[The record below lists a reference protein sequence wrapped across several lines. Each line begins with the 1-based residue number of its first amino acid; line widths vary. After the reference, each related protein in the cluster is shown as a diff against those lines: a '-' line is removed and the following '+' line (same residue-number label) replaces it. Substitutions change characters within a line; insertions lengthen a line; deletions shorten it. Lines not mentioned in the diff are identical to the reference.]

1 MQHVFYLLLRRLRL
15 PIITII
21 SVYALSI
28 AGFVIIPGQDDQGN
42 VWHMDFFHA
51 FYFVSFMG
59 STIGFGEIPYPF
71 TVAQRVWATLTLYA
85 TVISWLYSIGTIFSL
100 FQNQNFQRL
109 TRRTRFI
116 RQVKSINKPFYLIC
130 GFGVTGSRIAHQ
142 LDALGTPSVVI
153 ESKLKTIN
161 ELETDQLGITT
172 PSLCADAA
180 DPEVLKIAGIEN
192 DLCIGV
198 LALTIDDHTNL
209 AIAINSKLVKPER
222 LVISGSQSK
231 ATSANLAS
239 FGTDMIIDPFE
250 TFADHL
256 TLILQQP
263 YKHLIY
269 DIFVNPHHKVWTS
282 PYQNTNGRWV
292 ICGYGRFGKALE
304 QQFNQHKIPHA
315 FISNAPASCGAPE
328 GTVAGI
334 GTEAE
339 TLLQADI
346 GNAIGII
353 AGTDDDADNLSIIIT
368 ARHLNPNLITVARQN
383 RLTNKRVFRAAEV
396 NLIME
401 PGRIVAN
408 EIYMHVRTPLLSECF
423 NLIRQQDEALA
434 RHILLEMSQ
443 AMGDQEL
450 DAWTLTINAEQS
462 PGLSSALDEGQHI
475 TLDLLSKD
483 PRDRD
488 EPLPVFALMFK
499 RDYEYYLAPPPET
512 VLRKG
517 DQILYCGQHHAQ
529 AYMGWTLRDHNTLRY
544 IKTGKMGPDGLLWRK
559 LKRRSLKKKY
569 PIPDDVV

>member
-59 STIGFGEIPYPF
+59 STIGFGEIPFPF
-71 TVAQRVWATLTLYA
+71 TVGQRVWANITLYA

-116 RQVKSINKPFYLIC
+116 RQVKRITEPYYLIC
-130 GFGVTGSRIAHQ
+130 GFGGTGSRIARQ
-142 LDALGTPSVVI
+142 LDELNIPTVII
-153 ESKLKTIN
+153 ESKLQVIN
-161 ELETDQLGITT
+161 ELETDQLGLKT
-172 PSLCADAA
+172 PSLCANAA
-180 DPEVLKIAGIEN
+180 DPEVLKIAGIEC

-209 AIAINSKLVKPER
+209 AIAINSKLVKPDR
-222 LVISGSQSK
+222 MVISGTQSK

-239 FGTDMIIDPFE
+239 FGTDLVFDPFE

-256 TLILQQP
+256 VLILHQP

-269 DIFVNPHHKVWTS
+269 DIFVNPHHNVWAS
-282 PYQNTNGRWV
+282 PHQNTTGSWV

-304 QQFNQHKIPHA
+304 EKFKAHGISHT
-315 FISNAPASCGAPE
+315 FISPHPAEPGDPE
-328 GTVAGI
+328 SMVVGSATEAGPLTQAGI
-334 GTEAE
+334 
-339 TLLQADI
+339 AD
-346 GNAIGII
+346 AIGII

-368 ARHLNPNLITVARQN
+368 ARALNSDLITVARQN
-383 RLTNKRVFRAAEV
+383 ARNNKPMFQAADV

-408 EIYMHVRTPLLSECF
+408 EIYLKIRTPLLSEF
-423 NLIRQQDEALA
+423 FSLMRHEDESWVRELLLA
-434 RHILLEMSQ
+434 IAEVMEH
-443 AMGDQEL
+443 QEL
-450 DAWTLTINAEQS
+450 DAWTLSIDTEQS
-462 PGLSSALDEGQHI
+462 PVITTAIDENQPPRLEWL
-475 TLDLLSKD
+475 TRD
-483 PRDRD
+483 PRAR
-488 EPLPVFALMFK
+488 EQALPALILMLK
-499 RDYEYYLAPPPET
+499 REEKLQLLPSHDTL
-512 VLRKG
+512 LQQG
-517 DQILYCGQHHAQ
+517 DQILCCGSHKAQ
-529 AYMGWTLRDHNTLRY
+529 PLMKWILKDHNTLRY
-544 IKTGKMGPDGLLWRK
+544 IKTGQVGPDGLVWRW
-559 LKRRSLKKKY
+559 LKARQSKKEAGGTR
-569 PIPDDVV
+569 